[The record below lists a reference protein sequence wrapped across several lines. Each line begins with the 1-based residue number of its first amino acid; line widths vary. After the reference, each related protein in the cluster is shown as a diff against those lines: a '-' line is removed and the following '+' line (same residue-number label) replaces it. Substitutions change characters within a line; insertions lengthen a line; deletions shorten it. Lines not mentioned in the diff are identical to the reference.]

1 MSHVSGAESAG
12 GKSFFE
18 GGGHLLGAISAEQR
32 EQFLHLAE
40 QCPVGVSPPAQEGF

>member
-40 QCPVGVSPPAQEGF
+40 QCPVGVSQPAQEGF